1 MRAGMIR
8 AGAAALAAAAW
19 MGVALGQ
26 KTPPPP
32 VPTSAAIP
40 AEPAI
45 VATVGGEP
53 IPLAKVDAFIRD
65 KLKIALLPDDQLRE
79 LRTQVA
85 SDMVD
90 ELLLKQFLHKE
101 APKVEPAEIDK
112 YVAAF
117 SKNLTLRGKTLA
129 GFLGETN
136 QTEAELRDAWTTVLM
151 LNGYVKKTGTEEQ
164 LKQYYQANKAYFDRV
179 EVKVRHILV
188 RAEAQP
194 LPGVREAALKKI
206 QGLRADILAGRLDF
220 ATAAKLHSQ
229 CPSAVDG
236 GDLGYI
242 PRKGML
248 DEKLSAAAF
257 TLKAGDISDVIE
269 TDLGYHLVQATDRKP
284 GTPSDFEKCIDDVR
298 DAMAEDLRVDLMRRL
313 RLQTPVKITVAR

>member
-8 AGAAALAAAAW
+8 AGAAALAAFAW
-19 MGVALGQ
+19 VGVALGQ
-26 KTPPPP
+26 KPAAP
-32 VPTSAAIP
+32 VPTSTAIP
-40 AEPAI
+40 AGPVI
-45 VATVGGEP
+45 VATVGGEA
-53 IPLAKVDAFIRD
+53 IPLARVDAFIRD

-90 ELLLKQFLHKE
+90 ELLLKQFLQKE
-101 APKVEPAEIDK
+101 APKVEPAEVDK
-112 YVAAF
+112 YLAAF
-117 SKNLTLRGKTLA
+117 SKSLILKGKTLA
-129 GFLGETN
+129 GFLEETN
-136 QTEAELRDAWTTVLM
+136 QTETELRDAWTTVLM
-151 LNGYVKKTGTEEQ
+151 LNGYVKKTVTDEQ
-164 LKQYYQANKAYFDRV
+164 LKQYYQANKDYFDRV
-179 EVKVRHILV
+179 EVRARHILV

-206 QGLRADILAGRLDF
+206 QGLRTDILAGRLDF
-220 ATAAKLHSQ
+220 ATAAKFHSQ

-257 TLKAGDISDVIE
+257 ALKTGDISDVIE
-269 TDLGYHLVQATDRKP
+269 TDLGYHLIQATDRKP

-298 DAMAEDLRVDLMRRL
+298 DAMGEDLRIDLMRRL
-313 RLQTPVKITVAR
+313 RLQTPVKIAVPR